1 MALEDRSD
9 LVADLVDSFDL
20 VVTEQGLE
28 YGECGACLPFV
39 EQGKPVLDAEYA
51 NEWVDDEEARAKM
64 RTESA
69 RLGISL
75 WCCLATST
83 ASPDSPVDP
92 CGDAPMRP
100 GVPGH
105 RGCDRFGWSRVSGDQ
120 RELVGWSPG

>member
-9 LVADLVDSFDL
+9 LV
-20 VVTEQGLE
+20 TEQGLE
-28 YGECGACLPFV
+28 HGECEARLPFV

-51 NEWVDDEEARAKM
+51 NEWVDDEEARAKI

-75 WCCLATST
+75 WCCLSTST
-83 ASPDSPVDP
+83 ARSDSPADP
-92 CGDAPMRP
+92 RPCRDAPMRP

-105 RGCDRFGWSRVSGDQ
+105 RGCGRLGGWSRVSGDQ